1 MTTFAYVL
9 LVLLGAIVVVAIIWR
24 VASRGRS
31 VPRPAWLGWLVELD
45 NPFTKTNRAA
55 VIVERLDLQVGM
67 AVLDVGCGP
76 GRLTIP
82 IARKVG
88 PRGEVVAMDMQGP
101 MLQRAQDK
109 RRPQASPIFSFSGL
123 APARVNSAA
132 IALTGRCS

>member
-31 VPRPAWLGWLVELD
+31 VPCPAWLGWLVELD

-67 AVLDVGCGP
+67 AVVEVGCAP
-76 GRLTIP
+76 GRLTIT
-82 IARKVG
+82 IARKGG
-88 PRGEVVAMDMQGP
+88 PRGEIVEMKMKAP
-101 MLQRAQDK
+101 MLQRAKDK
-109 RRPQASPIFSFSGL
+109 AQAE
-123 APARVNSAA
+123 
-132 IALTGRCS
+132 